1 MLPISEIFKYKGSK
15 DKTAKSEVKVTIH
28 YLEGVTRLIFIS
40 FHLIIMKIYSE
51 ILQQIYT
58 GCKAKFTHW
67 WRANKCVDSNWN
79 LAQKLNISCPF
90 KK

>member
-1 MLPISEIFKYKGSK
+1 MDIKSSSDEFMEMQKVSCTLMMLPISEIFKYKGSK

-67 WRANKCVDSNWN
+67 
-79 LAQKLNISCPF
+79 
-90 KK
+90 